1 MIPRP
6 PTWIRARI
14 TPLPN
19 GVHADDVSTTTRPV
33 TVTAEVEVKKAVM
46 NGVQPGSSLANGSK
60 RAIDPT
66 TMIAAKA

>member
-1 MIPRP
+1 M
-6 PTWIRARI
+6 RARI

-19 GVHADDVSTTTRPV
+19 GVHAAAVSTTTRPV

-46 NGVQPGSSLANGSK
+46 NGVQPGSSLAKGSK
-60 RAIDPT
+60 SAIDPT